1 MSIYIIAQFAIHDRE
16 LYSKYEEGFMD
27 VFEQYDGRMLSVDEA
42 PTLLQGEWTA
52 TRSVLIEFPS
62 KQSAM
67 AWMTSPA
74 YQEIASHRLAA
85 STGNVI
91 MVNGFEEQTA

>member
-1 MSIYIIAQFAIHDRE
+1 
-16 LYSKYEEGFMD
+16 MD
-27 VFEQYDGRMLSVDEA
+27 VFEQFDGRLLSVDEA

-52 TRSVLIEFPS
+52 TRCVLIEFPS

-74 YQEIASHRLAA
+74 YQEIAKDRLAA

-91 MVNGFEEQTA
+91 MVNGLEDQVS